1 MLTAVRMGRRS
12 MLPNLARG
20 AFVVLPGVGF
30 LGLSEPA
37 GAYETEVDAS
47 VDAQFYTLQSPYGDP
62 LIRKRRFTE
71 TLGFA
76 LYDLQG
82 EKKSHGPELTFR
94 SRLRLDADFGKD
106 PQEHNPNS
114 PRYVPGTEQAP
125 LDLMYAYLEGQRY
138 FGGLVGFRLGRQYQ
152 MDSLGFWS
160 FDGALVSLS
169 TPVFLRLEAYG
180 GFEQRSGLP
189 LLGTPR
195 YTADGVARTSRDE
208 LAQNQWTSFLEQSAL
223 APAFG
228 ISLGTTDLGWLDAS
242 VTYRR
247 VTNRD
252 TVLVSPFADAGGG
265 FLYVGGDRVSTER
278 VGASGRIEDFDYG
291 AVFASNVY
299 DLYAGKMAEL
309 ALGADAYVT
318 RSVTIGADYDYYLP
332 TFDGD
337 SIFNWFDHAAQ
348 TSVTGRADV
357 RFSRR
362 LDAAASGGVRIFESL
377 DDPVEGEWGTRAA
390 VMPTTEVDVIASL
403 GGGYRWND
411 GSVTA
416 RSVLET
422 GDRGHRVG
430 GDVTT
435 KKTFDA
441 GYYDTLVVL
450 SLYDWEDSLRPDRYA
465 TSFAYVLGAGFSPG
479 IELLSRG
486 RLGVEWEHAMN
497 RLVGHRYRVLA
508 TLDFS
513 VLR

>member
-1 MLTAVRMGRRS
+1 MGRRS
-12 MLPNLARG
+12 MLPNFARG
-20 AFVVLPGVGF
+20 ALAVLLGAGV
-30 LGLSEPA
+30 LGVCEPA
-37 GAYETEVDAS
+37 RAYETEVDAS
-47 VDAQFYTLQSPYGDP
+47 VDAQFYTLQSPYGEP

-71 TLGFA
+71 TVGLA

-82 EKKSHGPELTFR
+82 EKSTNGPALTFR

-114 PRYVPGTEQAP
+114 PRYIPGTEQAP
-125 LDLMYAYLEGQRY
+125 LDLMYMYLEGERY
-138 FGGLVGFRLGRQYQ
+138 FGGLVGFRVGRQYL
-152 MDSLGFWS
+152 MDMLGFWS

-169 TPVFLRLEAYG
+169 TPVFLRVEAYG

-195 YTADGVARTSRDE
+195 YTADGVARTSRDD
-208 LAQNQWTSFLEQSAL
+208 LASNQWTSYLEQSEVAPAVGVAL
-223 APAFG
+223 A
-228 ISLGTTDLGWLDAS
+228 TTDLGWLDAR

-247 VTNRD
+247 VINRD
-252 TVLVSPFADAGGG
+252 SVLVSPFADAGGG

-278 VGASGRIEDFDYG
+278 VGASGRISDFDYG
-291 AVFASNVY
+291 AIFASNVY
-299 DLYAGKMAEL
+299 DLYTGETTEL
-309 ALGADAYVT
+309 ALGADAYLT
-318 RSVTIGADYDYYLP
+318 RSIMLGADYDYYLP
-332 TFDGD
+332 TFDAD
-337 SIFNWFDHAAQ
+337 SIFNWFEHAAQ
-348 TSVTGRADV
+348 RSVTGRADV

-377 DDPVEGEWGTRAA
+377 DDPEEVVAWGTYPA
-390 VMPTTEVDVIASL
+390 VAGTTEVDFIGSV

-411 GSVTA
+411 GSVSA

-479 IELLSRG
+479 IEILSRG